1 MSWHQGQGQ
10 HSQENALPTSI
21 LQISWNQSWTWD
33 GGGDGDGD
41 GDDEDDAAVQY
52 QLDLHDLASN
62 LSMQWQKDDWVA
74 VKYSNDWY
82 PGVIIE
88 VISIL

>member
-1 MSWHQGQGQ
+1 MACS
-10 HSQENALPTSI
+10 
-21 LQISWNQSWTWD
+21 
-33 GGGDGDGD
+33 
-41 GDDEDDAAVQY
+41 

>member
-1 MSWHQGQGQ
+1 MEEEEKQARLTKWLVFKV
-10 HSQENALPTSI
+10 E
-21 LQISWNQSWTWD
+21 D
-33 GGGDGDGD
+33 VDDGDGD

>member
-1 MSWHQGQGQ
+1 MGVRGHCV
-10 HSQENALPTSI
+10 
-21 LQISWNQSWTWD
+21 D
-33 GGGDGDGD
+33 DDDGDGDGD